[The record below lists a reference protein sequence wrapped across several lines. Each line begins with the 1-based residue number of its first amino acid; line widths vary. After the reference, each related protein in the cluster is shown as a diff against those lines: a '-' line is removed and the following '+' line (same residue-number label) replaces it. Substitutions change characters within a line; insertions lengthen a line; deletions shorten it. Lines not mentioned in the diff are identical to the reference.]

1 MNPDDK
7 CASVIKRW
15 LCELFALKY
24 TDLSHHEVPP
34 ETQSEFNLI
43 IYSPIIK
50 GYPVAPKSLPFYI
63 AFVNVQLSENVQS
76 RPKLLVTSIGSVF
89 RDTFDQNTVGIR

>member
-1 MNPDDK
+1 M
-7 CASVIKRW
+7 
-15 LCELFALKY
+15 FALKY

-89 RDTFDQNTVGIR
+89 KKKRLMRWRLADKKLQKHVSSCKRKEAV

>member
-1 MNPDDK
+1 M
-7 CASVIKRW
+7 
-15 LCELFALKY
+15 FALKY
-24 TDLSHHEVPP
+24 PDLSHHEVPP

-89 RDTFDQNTVGIR
+89 KKKRLMRWRLADKKLHKHVSSCKRKEAV